1 MTTLAIIAVSLAVGT
16 WWGIRW
22 AEAKQRIEQT
32 LQQVIMS
39 TPIDDR
45 MTAELME
52 AIERDRW
59 RWN

>member
-22 AEAKQRIEQT
+22 AEASRRMDDLIT
-32 LQQVIMS
+32 TVLT
-39 TPIDDR
+39 TPLPEVDPHTVD
-45 MTAELME
+45 A
-52 AIERDRW
+52 DRW

>member
-22 AEAKQRIEQT
+22 AEASRRMDDLIT
-32 LQQVIMS
+32 TVLT
-39 TPIDDR
+39 TPLEVDPHKVDQ
-45 MTAELME
+45 
-52 AIERDRW
+52 DRW